1 MLIFGTKE
9 ISASRKKVDDGI
21 PLALQR
27 LLLCAFFLINFI
39 FLTMFCDRNGYEG
52 DDLNSIIP
60 MFHLDAAKQG
70 ALAIYRYPWQP
81 LSYELGA
88 AIFRATGTPTAIF
101 LLAPIAGAVSL
112 TLLLSIIWHNR
123 ASTTEFIAS
132 LVTLLAIPEFWF
144 SGLYYNSSVV
154 GLPFALGSIIMLR
167 STPSVW
173 RTLIAG
179 FLISVAI
186 LMRMDFVLAC
196 PAMAVI
202 AWQYDRSFAR
212 PIVLASC
219 ILSFLA
225 LASFI
230 GLVDVKKIFEIY
242 RESSAEITAKAYTP
256 GWDLRKKL
264 EVLSVMFSPIGWIIL
279 LSGGPL
285 VIYQS
290 LRHNFLASLLWVLAI
305 LPLALPLPNLL
316 SIKYALPLLMFVPT
330 FLMQCLSAIEMKMS
344 AMLWPWVF
352 RVFAVSTFSLLFV
365 SISVMGKPPFFK
377 IGTLASRPV
386 GTHDGMRSYGGYLW
400 QMATVYRLAPR
411 SERQLAADR
420 MLSEFLNPVG
430 PDIVFVGKESF
441 FFPGSIG
448 WRHLQL
454 ELERSR
460 HPWNPHSSPSNAIR
474 LKRPPTDFFARSYSG
489 CRKAIRTRT
498 WR

>member
-1 MLIFGTKE
+1 
-9 ISASRKKVDDGI
+9 
-21 PLALQR
+21 
-27 LLLCAFFLINFI
+27 
-39 FLTMFCDRNGYEG
+39 
-52 DDLNSIIP
+52 
-60 MFHLDAAKQG
+60 
-70 ALAIYRYPWQP
+70 
-81 LSYELGA
+81 
-88 AIFRATGTPTAIF
+88 
-101 LLAPIAGAVSL
+101 
-112 TLLLSIIWHNR
+112 
-123 ASTTEFIAS
+123 
-132 LVTLLAIPEFWF
+132 
-144 SGLYYNSSVV
+144 
-154 GLPFALGSIIMLR
+154 
-167 STPSVW
+167 
-173 RTLIAG
+173 
-179 FLISVAI
+179 
-186 LMRMDFVLAC
+186 
-196 PAMAVI
+196 
-202 AWQYDRSFAR
+202 
-212 PIVLASC
+212 
-219 ILSFLA
+219 
-225 LASFI
+225 
-230 GLVDVKKIFEIY
+230 
-242 RESSAEITAKAYTP
+242 
-256 GWDLRKKL
+256 
-264 EVLSVMFSPIGWIIL
+264 MFSPIGWIIL

-454 ELERSR
+454 ELERSGI
-460 HPWNPHSSPSNAIR
+460 HGTLIAPHQMQFDLNDRRLTFLRDLIPDAEKQFERGRGVKLYDLRSSEE
-474 LKRPPTDFFARSYSG
+474 
-489 CRKAIRTRT
+489 
-498 WR
+498 